1 MKSALR
7 KSSLPDILEKLR
19 ADCKNREVLIEE
31 PEDGSVP
38 VKEYLAA
45 VRKAHRNDCIV
56 LPPGDYPAPQVPR
69 NLALRALRP
78 GTVTLKGS
86 SGQPAL
92 ALSGDTRLWLS
103 GIEIAPGS
111 PTDPAIRQSAGTV
124 VLVSCR
130 ISGGIEVSGEAVI
143 HCSSCTISGAS
154 CGLALSG
161 GATAEVLGSTVSG
174 CPLGIFVGKG
184 CSLVLLHSRIEG
196 SVGRTGDSTGTGI
209 RAEDASVHCEGSLF
223 LANDI
228 GAHLEACKG
237 AEFFFCLFE
246 RQLQCGLM
254 MRGGGSLRAH
264 GCLFRDQASPAHAH
278 VALENIAAEIDYCGM
293 DGSAADEVSATGGQ
307 VRHRKEAVRKPP
319 AAGDVIAQML
329 ASLDEEVGIGE
340 AKSVIETI
348 IHQTH
353 AALER
358 RKRGHQVPPLKFH
371 CIFEGPEGSGRRHSA
386 VVLSR
391 ALHTIGGLSRDG
403 GVSEVRI
410 EDLLAEGANLTKIV
424 EGARG
429 GLLMLHAPQQAGRRD
444 ARLSFSRT
452 REILRHVLAAC
463 GDDTI
468 LIFTGPRDSVR
479 PVLCNSQETEEMFRA
494 TIHFSLPSPPEVAEM
509 FANLAAAQNI
519 RLTTMARI
527 KILLSLHMMHDR
539 RDRRFLNST
548 GIAKLLEA
556 AQKRYDERCSRE
568 RNFEL
573 PMDAQD
579 IDVPVEKLADP
590 LLLAHPAFVAIC
602 PSCEAENPW
611 VPGLEKSL
619 HCEACGHTWKSGWGI
634 WNDSTYYRIKTSDED
649 EVLPLGLPPP
659 RKSAQ
664 LSDRN
669 RFS

>member
-7 KSSLPDILEKLR
+7 KSLLPDILKKLC
-19 ADCKNREVLIEE
+19 ADCKNYEIFIEE

-45 VRKAHRNDCIV
+45 VRRAHRNDCIV
-56 LPPGDYPAPQVPR
+56 LPPGDYPAPQVAR
-69 NLALRALRP
+69 NVAMRALRS

-92 ALSGDTRLWLS
+92 AVSGDARLWLS
-103 GIEIAPGS
+103 GIKILPGT
-111 PTDPAIRQSAGTV
+111 PTDPAIRQTAGTV
-124 VLVSCR
+124 VLESCR
-130 ISGGIEVSGEAVI
+130 ISGGIEVSGEAVF

-184 CSLVLLHSRIEG
+184 SSLVLLHSRIEG
-196 SVGRTGDSTGTGI
+196 SVGRTEDSTGTGI
-209 RAEDASVHCEGSLF
+209 RAEEASVHCEGSLF

-228 GAHLEACKG
+228 GAYLDACNG
-237 AEFFFCLFE
+237 SEFFFCLFE
-246 RQLQCGLM
+246 HQLQCGLM

-264 GCLFRDQASPAHAH
+264 DCLFRDQASPAHAH
-278 VALENIAAEIDYCGM
+278 VALENIAAEIDYCVM
-293 DGSAADEVSATGGQ
+293 DGSAADEVSVTGGQ
-307 VRHRKEAVRKPP
+307 VCQRKEVVRKPP
-319 AAGDVIAQML
+319 EAGDVIAQVL
-329 ASLDEEVGIGE
+329 ASLDEEVGIDE
-340 AKSVIETI
+340 AKSVIERI
-348 IHQTH
+348 LHQTH

-358 RKRGHQVPPLKFH
+358 RKRGYQVPPLKFH
-371 CIFEGPEGSGRRHSA
+371 CIFEGPEGSSRRHAA
-386 VVLSR
+386 VLLSR
-391 ALHTIGGLSRDG
+391 ALRMIGGLTG
-403 GVSEVRI
+403 TGEVSEFFI
-410 EDLLAEGANLTKIV
+410 ENLVAEKANLTKIV

-429 GLLMLHAPQQAGRRD
+429 GLLMLHAPQLSGRRD

-452 REILRHVLAAC
+452 REILRQMLEAC

-468 LIFTGPRDSVR
+468 LIFTGPRDNVR
-479 PVLCNSQETEEMFRA
+479 PVLCNSQKTEEMFRA

-539 RDRRFLNST
+539 RDWRFLNST
-548 GIAKLLEA
+548 GIAKLLES
-556 AQKRYDERCSRE
+556 AQKRYDERCSRA

-611 VPGLEKSL
+611 VPRLEKSL
-619 HCEACGHTWKSGWGI
+619 HCEVCGHTWKSGWGI
-634 WNDSTYYRIKTSDED
+634 WNDSTYYRIRTSDED
-649 EVLPLGLPPP
+649 EVLPLGLPPH
-659 RKSAQ
+659 RKSA
-664 LSDRN
+664 
-669 RFS
+669 